1 MTSQTTAG
9 RRLDRSHGISTLGGD
24 TQVDAKAI
32 ILPPGNFELFDP
44 FLLLSEDWFSTPGF
58 DWHPHRGIETVT
70 IVLDGA
76 LEHGDNRGNSGVL
89 HPGDV
94 QWMTA
99 GSGIIH
105 RELAYRNEHAHTLQ
119 LWLNL
124 PSAQKL
130 VDARYQD
137 LPADTIPVI
146 TEPGVTVHVV
156 SGSVGEVLGP
166 AANQWPITGLLVALE
181 PGSAWIAELPAVDR
195 AFMYVMSGRV
205 LVGNEAEELTAGTVG
220 WSDPAPPNGRSRTSP
235 LTLKAPDGDE
245 VVRLMLF
252 SGRPIREPVYA
263 GGPFVMTCR
272 DEIEQAFS
280 DYRSGAFG
288 PVPDL
293 ARR

>member
-1 MTSQTTAG
+1 MSSPSPQG
-9 RRLDRSHGISTLGGD
+9 RRLDRSHGITTLGRD
-24 TQVDAKAI
+24 AQVDAKAL
-32 ILPPGNFELFDP
+32 ILPPGNFDLFDP
-44 FLLLSEDWFSTPGF
+44 FLLMAEDWFSSPGF

-89 HPGDV
+89 EPGDV

-99 GSGIIH
+99 GSGIVH

-124 PSAQKL
+124 PSTQKL

-137 LPADTIPVI
+137 LPASKIPVI
-146 TEPGVTVHVV
+146 TAPGVTVHVV
-156 SGSVGEVLGP
+156 SGSAGEALGP
-166 AANQWPITGLLVALE
+166 AQNQWPITGLLVALE
-181 PGSAWIAELPAVDR
+181 PGSTWLADLPAGDR
-195 AFMYVMSGRV
+195 AFLSIPSGRV
-205 LVGNEAEELTAGTVG
+205 LVGAEAQELPAGTVG
-220 WSDPAPPNGRSRTSP
+220 WSDPVPPTGRSRTAP
-235 LTLKAPDGDE
+235 LALKAPEGDE

-263 GGPFVMTCR
+263 SGPFVMTCR
-272 DEIEQAFS
+272 EEIEQAFT
-280 DYRSGAFG
+280 DYRSGGFG
-288 PVPDL
+288 PVPNL

>member
-1 MTSQTTAG
+1 MSSQSPTG
-9 RRLDRSHGISTLGGD
+9 RRLDRSHGITTLGGD
-24 TQVDAKAI
+24 TQVDAKAL
-32 ILPPGNFELFDP
+32 ILPPGNFDLFDP

-89 HPGDV
+89 EPGDV

-124 PSAQKL
+124 PSSQKL

-137 LPADTIPVI
+137 LPANKIPVI

-181 PGSAWIAELPAVDR
+181 PDSTWTADLPSVDR

-205 LVGNEAEELTAGTVG
+205 LVGPEAEELTAGTVG
-220 WSDPAPPNGRSRTSP
+220 WSDPAPPSGRSRTAP
-235 LTLKAPDGDE
+235 LTLKAPPGDE

-252 SGRPIREPVYA
+252 SGRPIKEPIYA
-263 GGPFVMTCR
+263 SGPFVMNCR
-272 DEIEQAFS
+272 DEIEQAFA
-280 DYRSGAFG
+280 DFRSGAFG